1 MLEFYLMFFQPV
13 LKPTLTCEV
22 KLRRYNLF
30 SMAQNY
36 NMPEIKI
43 DFKNNHRC
51 IDTKHSKGVNGHHN
65 ALELEDLAEHILQHN
80 NYQSTRLDN
89 DPDQRCTFS
98 PSHIPGL
105 RGGARK

>member
-1 MLEFYLMFFQPV
+1 MFFFQPV
-13 LKPTLTCEV
+13 LMPTLTCEV

-43 DFKNNHRC
+43 DFKNNHSC
-51 IDTKHSKGVNGHHN
+51 IDTKHSEGVNCHHM

-80 NYQSTRLDN
+80 THHCAALNN
-89 DPDQRCTFS
+89 DPELHLFS
-98 PSHIPGL
+98 VPRS
-105 RGGARK
+105 

>member
-1 MLEFYLMFFQPV
+1 
-13 LKPTLTCEV
+13 
-22 KLRRYNLF
+22 
-30 SMAQNY
+30 MAQNY

-80 NYQSTRLDN
+80 NYQSTRQDN

-98 PSHIPGL
+98 PSHIPRL
-105 RGGARK
+105 RAEQENKIRRGQIKRIILK